1 MNEPDWG
8 KLAPG
13 WDPSTRTETA
23 DTESS
28 QALED
33 IEKTARQVA
42 GGGIRAAVLGV
53 NDGLVTNLCLTLGV
67 AGAATG
73 AGTVRLSGLA
83 SLVAGA
89 LSMAAG
95 EWVSVRSQVDVAQ
108 GIERDLHRAWHLS
121 PPLVLSR
128 LAGAMQRYGLDTQT
142 AKRAS
147 EGVIS
152 YRPTASKTAAR
163 ILFGVNSD
171 DAGSP
176 IVAAVTSLIL
186 FMIGA
191 FIPLAPWFF
200 TAGGPAVIWSV
211 SLTAVASLFVGGYLG
226 VSSGRS
232 PWWGAGRQLLIVAVA
247 SAVTY
252 YVGDI
257 FGTAVA

>member
-1 MNEPDWG
+1 MSEDWA

-13 WDPSTRTETA
+13 WDPASRTEDT
-23 DTESS
+23 DTEAEA
-28 QALED
+28 ALD
-33 IEKTARQVA
+33 GIEKTARQVA

-95 EWVSVRSQVDVAQ
+95 EWVSVRSQVEVAQ
-108 GIERDLHRAWHLS
+108 GIEKDLHRAWHLS
-121 PPLVLSR
+121 PPVVLGR
-128 LAGAMQRYGLDTQT
+128 LARSMRQHGLDAET
-142 AKRAS
+142 AERAS
-147 EGVIS
+147 EGVVS
-152 YRPTASKTAAR
+152 AKRTASKDSAR

-176 IVAAVTSLIL
+176 VIAAVSSLLL
-186 FMIGA
+186 FMVGA
-191 FIPLAPWFF
+191 FVPLAPWFVTEGG
-200 TAGGPAVIWSV
+200 TAVLWSA

-226 VSSGRS
+226 VGSGRG
-232 PWWGAGRQLLIVAVA
+232 PWWGAARQLLIVAVA

-252 YVGDI
+252 FVGDV
-257 FGTAVA
+257 FGAAVA